1 MNFFVSSGTLHT
13 CISDCQVYELTDG
26 CSGKLLFPC
35 SVEVM
40 LLCKCEFSCVK
51 ISLPSLR
58 AAELGETV
66 PNSIFTNDNNTWLF
80 ISGLIKK

>member
-35 SVEVM
+35 SVKVM

-51 ISLPSLR
+51 ISLLSLR
-58 AAELGETV
+58 AAELGETI

>member
-13 CISDCQVYELTDG
+13 CISDGQVYELTDG
-26 CSGKLLFPC
+26 CSGKSLFPC
-35 SVEVM
+35 SLEVM

-51 ISLPSLR
+51 ISLESLR
-58 AAELGETV
+58 AAELGETI